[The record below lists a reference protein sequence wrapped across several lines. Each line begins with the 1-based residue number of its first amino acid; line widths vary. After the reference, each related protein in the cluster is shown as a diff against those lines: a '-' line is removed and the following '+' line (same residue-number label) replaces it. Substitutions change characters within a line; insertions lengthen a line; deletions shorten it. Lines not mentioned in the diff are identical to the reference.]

1 MAALQKIKRKL
12 RSTRF
17 KWAAGTFCGVALSMF
32 LVRAIAGAT

>member
-1 MAALQKIKRKL
+1 MAALQKIKREL

-32 LVRAIAGAT
+32 LVRTIAGVT